1 MACKINFFDL
11 DLSITREKNKKGL
24 LLFRNRKYIL
34 DLSDLQFKPIRLPF
48 KMKVFRALIW
58 FAVSILITF
67 VYVMIFRNLFGS
79 PKEKLL
85 TQEVENMRLEYALV
99 GRELDNSISLL
110 NSFRM
115 SDEIRYRPILDMD
128 SIPESFRKAGYGG
141 IDRYRDI
148 GGFQNSDLLI
158 SYRTKIDMI
167 SNMVKVQKESFRS
180 VAERATEWKIE
191 MDHQPMIS
199 PVDVKY
205 RLGDGFRFRE
215 VHPVLG
221 TPRMHYGQDFEVP
234 YGTEV
239 YATGNGTVIESSW
252 NSMGFGN
259 FVVIDHGY
267 GLRTTYGHLS
277 KISVPKGVNVKRGDV
292 LGLSGNTG
300 TSSGPHLH
308 YQIDQFGQHRNP
320 IHFFNN
326 DITVEEYNEMIE
338 VLASRTRFR

>member
-1 MACKINFFDL
+1 M
-11 DLSITREKNKKGL
+11 
-24 LLFRNRKYIL
+24 FRNRKYIL
-34 DLSDLQFKPIRLPF
+34 DMSDLQYKQIRLT
-48 KMKVFRALIW
+48 FRLKLLRFGLW
-58 FAVSILITF
+58 FCISVLITL
-67 VYVMIFRNLFGS
+67 VYVYIFRSIFGS
-79 PKEKLL
+79 PKENLL
-85 TQEVENMRLEYALV
+85 VQEVDNLKLQYALV
-99 GRELDNSISLL
+99 GRQLDNSLSML
-110 NSFRM
+110 NSFRL

-128 SIPESFRKAGYGG
+128 TIPESYRKAGFGG
-141 IDRYRDI
+141 INRYRDLS
-148 GGFQNSDLLI
+148 GFINSDMLVA
-158 SYRTKIDMI
+158 YRSKIDMI
-167 SNMVKVQKESFRS
+167 SNMANVQNESFKS
-180 VAERATEWKIE
+180 IAERAGEWKME

-239 YATGNGTVIESSW
+239 YATGNGTVIESGW

-267 GLRTTYGHLS
+267 GLRSTYGHLS
-277 KISVPKGVNVKRGDV
+277 KINIAKGMSVKRGD
-292 LGLSGNTG
+292 LIGHSGNTG

-308 YQIDQFGQHRNP
+308 YQIDQFGQHKNP
-320 IHFFNN
+320 INFFNN
-326 DITVEEYNEMIE
+326 DMTVDEYNEMIQ